1 MTRIWSPALLLLAL
15 AFAVLAPS
23 TFACS
28 FPVDYF
34 HQVTRL
40 RGTVVGVASHDPR
53 HIWGWM
59 RQRVA
64 VAGAKLTL
72 YEYRWP
78 IADENGR
85 RLVKS
90 TKADKNGAFDFGALP
105 DGHYTLVIDAPWGRD
120 LYDAQM
126 VKSAPQTA
134 SIMIDVSPVYPDCTG
149 GHEFLVSVD

>member
-1 MTRIWSPALLLLAL
+1 MTRIWSPARLLFAIVI
-15 AFAVLAPS
+15 AVLVPS

-28 FPVDYF
+28 FPVGYF

-53 HIWGWM
+53 HMWGWM
-59 RQRVA
+59 RQHVA
-64 VAGAKLTL
+64 VAGAKLML
-72 YEYRWP
+72 YEYSWP
-78 IADENGR
+78 IADENER

-90 TKADKNGAFDFGALP
+90 ITADRKGAFDFGPLP
-105 DGHYTLVIDAPWGRD
+105 DGHYTLVIEAAWGRD
-120 LYDAQM
+120 LYDVQV